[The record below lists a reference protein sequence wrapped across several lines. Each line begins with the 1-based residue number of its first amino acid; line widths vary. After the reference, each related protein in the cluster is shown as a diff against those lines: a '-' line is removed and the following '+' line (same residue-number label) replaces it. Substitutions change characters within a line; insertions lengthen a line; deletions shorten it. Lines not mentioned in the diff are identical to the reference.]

1 MLLGNDILSCFKV
14 EIDWANNAVS
24 LEPLTNLDKR
34 NKLYPDKQLN
44 NIEVTD

>member
-14 EIDWANNAVS
+14 EIDWINNTAT
-24 LEPLTNLDKR
+24 LEPLHNLEKR

-44 NIEVTD
+44 NIEVTG